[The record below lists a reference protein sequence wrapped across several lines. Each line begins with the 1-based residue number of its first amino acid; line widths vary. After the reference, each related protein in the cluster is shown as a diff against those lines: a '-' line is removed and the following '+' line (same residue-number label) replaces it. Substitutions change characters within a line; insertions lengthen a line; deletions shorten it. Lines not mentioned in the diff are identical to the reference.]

1 MAASPTPPRR
11 RHHAH
16 HQAIRNHRPNRS
28 SRLPHL
34 PSLGPRFTAR
44 LATGPRSHGPQ
55 GATHMRLR
63 PILTAVVLVSALSL
77 VLYVFYS
84 LGPSFGPPS
93 HISDTPICGT
103 PPIDQCGSY
112 SGVMV
117 TPPASPSPPL
127 LLNHHPDAPIQIFD
141 AGDAL
146 HIWLI
151 GVDNTRYFVCQ
162 SRTIPDLL
170 AWYQTS
176 GNPVPNLRWRP
187 QRVPDLLQ
195 RALLESRTSHH
206 HPRLLPRHTHSSPHA
221 LLHHNR
227 L

>member
-1 MAASPTPPRR
+1 
-11 RHHAH
+11 
-16 HQAIRNHRPNRS
+16 
-28 SRLPHL
+28 
-34 PSLGPRFTAR
+34 
-44 LATGPRSHGPQ
+44 
-55 GATHMRLR
+55 MRLR

-176 GNPVPNLRWRP
+176 GNRFQICGGAHN
-187 QRVPDLLQ
+187 
-195 RALLESRTSHH
+195 ESQIFFSVLYWNPEQVIIIHAYFLDT
-206 HPRLLPRHTHSSPHA
+206 PTRHLTPYSITIDSE
-221 LLHHNR
+221 HNVHR
-227 L
+227 NDQ